1 MNQQTKSPGLV
12 NWTGY
17 LALTVLLIIPLSV
30 LIVRSGAW
38 QQGLLLYAIACL
50 GSALLILLSI
60 LLLLL
65 PRLAR
70 WRKKIATNAL
80 FTLPGAALLLSLA
93 SGGDAPRI
101 HDITTDI
108 VDPPIFTAAIQQRG
122 TDANSL
128 DIDENVI
135 ALQQQSYPDLQTL
148 RSPLSLDEAFNRA
161 VKVATQL
168 GWEVYRQD
176 RNAGVIEAVETTR
189 IMAFKD
195 DVVIRLRTNAEGTVL
210 DLRSVSRVG
219 EGDIGANAKRIHA
232 FTEAFQQGN

>member
-1 MNQQTKSPGLV
+1 MKQQTKSPGLV

-108 VDPPIFTAAIQQRG
+108 VDPPIFSAAIQQRG

-195 DVVIRLRTNAEGTVL
+195 DVAIRLRTNAQGTVL

-219 EGDIGANAKRIHA
+219 EGDIGANAKRIRA

>member
-70 WRKKIATNAL
+70 WRKKIATNVL
-80 FTLPGAALLLSLA
+80 FALPGAALLLSLA

-108 VDPPIFTAAIQQRG
+108 VDPPIFSAAIQQRG

-148 RSPLSLDEAFNRA
+148 RSPLSVDEAFNRA
-161 VKVATQL
+161 VQVATQL

-195 DVVIRLRTNAEGTVL
+195 DVAIRLRTNAQGTVL

-219 EGDIGANAKRIHA
+219 EGDIGANAKRIRA